1 MTPPA
6 SAKFVVET
14 LGPAHDRN
22 SFDCRVPALNAY
34 LQRQARQDIDRGVA
48 VAYVLVRSDRP
59 SQIAGFYTLSATS
72 VKLEGLPADLRK
84 KLPRYP
90 AVPATLLGRLA
101 VNLGHQHQR
110 LGERLLVDALHR
122 SLAASTSV
130 GSVAV
135 VVDAKDESNA
145 DFYGKYGFI
154 RFVDSPLHLFIMM
167 STIGELWPSQPS
179 QEGTKGRSSRAAPV

>member
-1 MTPPA
+1 M
-6 SAKFVVET
+6 
-14 LGPAHDRN
+14 
-22 SFDCRVPALNAY
+22 
-34 LQRQARQDIDRGVA
+34 DRGVA
-48 VAYVLVRSDRP
+48 VPYVLVPVDNP
-59 SQIAGFYTLSATS
+59 SEIAGFYTLSATS
-72 VKLEGLPADLRK
+72 VKLGGLPEDVSK

-90 AVPATLLGRLA
+90 AVPATHLGRLA
-101 VNLGHQHQR
+101 VSVNHQR
-110 LGERLLVDALHR
+110 KGLGERLLVDAVYR

-167 STIGELWPSQPS
+167 KTVAGL
-179 QEGTKGRSSRAAPV
+179 SSS

>member
-1 MTPPA
+1 MTAPV
-6 SAKFVVET
+6 SAEFVVEP
-14 LGPAHDRN
+14 LGPDHDRH
-22 SFDCRVPALNAY
+22 SFDCGMPPLNAY
-34 LQRQARQDIDRGVA
+34 LQRQARQDIDRGAA

-59 SQIAGFYTLSATS
+59 SHIAGFYTLSATS
-72 VKLEGLPADLRK
+72 VKLEGLPEDVRK

-101 VNLGHQHQR
+101 VSVNHQRQR

-145 DFYGKYGFI
+145 VFDGKYGFI
-154 RFVDSPLHLFIMM
+154 RFVDSPLRLFIMM
-167 STIGELWPSQPS
+167 NTVAELW
-179 QEGTKGRSSRAAPV
+179 R